1 MEFFDWHHDGEKTPA
16 DSAIEMMMSD
26 DIEAEAEKEAKAKAG
41 GLDESEFTK
50 RAWEPVSS
58 PSADDKNGSAV
69 FNILKII
76 FGIAFAALCVDCV
89 ISIFTGYLTPAEVI
103 VCAGG
108 IVFLIVRKMRKKL

>member
-1 MEFFDWHHDGEKTPA
+1 MAFFDWNHDGKKTPA
-16 DSAIEMMMSD
+16 DSAIEMM
-26 DIEAEAEKEAKAKAG
+26 II
-41 GLDESEFTK
+41 DESEFTK